1 MGRSGVEPPVWGVS
15 DGREWTMVSATMVV
29 ATMPVSDLG
38 KARVFWFRDP
48 DGNTLGLR
56 QG

>member
-1 MGRSGVEPPVWGVS
+1 VGRSGVEPPVWGVS